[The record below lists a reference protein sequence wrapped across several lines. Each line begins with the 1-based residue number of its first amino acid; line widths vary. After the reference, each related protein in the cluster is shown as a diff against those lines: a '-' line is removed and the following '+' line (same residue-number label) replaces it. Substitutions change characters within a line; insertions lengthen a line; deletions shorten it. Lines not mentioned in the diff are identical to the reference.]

1 MQYELDTQ
9 FIWNHL
15 PAILI
20 GLLFLFLIWKFRGWE
35 PEYVRESKKSNDFLP
50 RRKNYEDPGKAG
62 FIINNYGTI
71 NIVNNSDGNT
81 INTKRKEIAQVEK
94 EINQRKLLGE

>member
-1 MQYELDTQ
+1 MQYELDID
-9 FIWNHL
+9 FILSHL

-50 RRKNYEDPGKAG
+50 RRKYYEDPGKAG
-62 FIINNYGTI
+62 VIINNYGTI
-71 NIVNNSDGNT
+71 NIVSSDGNT
-81 INTKRKEIAQVEK
+81 INTKRKEFVIEK
-94 EINQRKLLGE
+94 EINPQKLLGE

>member
-1 MQYELDTQ
+1 MQYELDID
-9 FIWNHL
+9 FILSHL

-35 PEYVRESKKSNDFLP
+35 PDYVRESKKSNDFLP
-50 RRKNYEDPGKAG
+50 RRKVYEDPGKAG

-71 NIVNNSDGNT
+71 NIVSSDGNT
-81 INTKRKEIAQVEK
+81 TKRKEIAQAEK
-94 EINQRKLLGE
+94 EINPQKLLGE